1 MAGTKAGGRKCR
13 DTNLR
18 KYGADYYKRMGSKGG
33 KWCGPKGFALDPER
47 AKTAGR
53 KGGLISKR
61 GKAKKCSYGL

>member
-1 MAGTKAGGRKCR
+1 MAGTKAGGAKCR

-18 KYGADYYKRMGSKGG
+18 KYGADYYKHIGSMGG

-61 GKAKKCSYGL
+61 RKAKK

>member
-1 MAGTKAGGRKCR
+1 MAGTKAGGAKCR
-13 DTNLR
+13 DTNLK
-18 KYGADYYKRMGSKGG
+18 KYGKDYYKHIGSKGG

-47 AKTAGR
+47 AKNAGR